1 VGMLELIIEGE
12 QGKITVETLQAA
24 LGNWLETLHDLDR
37 AISHDPRGS
46 VDWILAR
53 MSLGSGIVGAR
64 PVPRNPQRD
73 YGPQISYSNVDG
85 FRLIETEGTSPPYL
99 SDKGMKG
106 ATGLLG
112 LIAKGGATGVVIRYV
127 PNEEDLTA
135 ADEARVSALGA
146 ANIVRLL
153 PVHHKAIG
161 SIEGTLEAVSLHRGQ
176 RFTVYEHRTKKA
188 VKSSFERDKWLEDIR
203 AALGKR
209 VEVGGLVEYNV
220 REEPLTIK
228 VDHLRVLGEGRLPTT
243 REVGGSDPN
252 FTGDMSTEEFIR
264 TIRGG

>member
-1 VGMLELIIEGE
+1 MLELIIEGE

-46 VDWILAR
+46 VDWILAK

-64 PVPRNPQRD
+64 PVPRNPARD
-73 YGPQISYSNVDG
+73 FGPQISYSNVDG
-85 FRLIETEGTSPPYL
+85 FRLIESEGVSPPYL
-99 SDKGMKG
+99 SEKGMKG

-112 LIAKGGATGVVIRYV
+112 LIGKGGATGVVIRYV
-127 PNEEDLTA
+127 PIEEDLA
-135 ADEARVSALGA
+135 GSAEEARVSIRGA
-146 ANIVRLL
+146 ANIIRLL

-161 SIEGTLEAVSLHRGQ
+161 SVEGTLEAVSLHRGG

-188 VKSSFERDKWLEDIR
+188 VKSLFERDKWLEDIR

-220 REEPLTIK
+220 RQEPLSIK
-228 VDHLRVLGEGRLPTT
+228 VDRLRILGEGRLPRT
-243 REVGGSDPN
+243 RELTGSDPG
-252 FTGDMSTEEFIR
+252 FTGDMSTEEFIKAV
-264 TIRGG
+264 RGG